1 MTRPMTSAPLTPP
14 EQALE
19 TLFSARAQRMP
30 EDHLGVAAVLARA
43 TTLRRRRTAY
53 RSSVALVAI
62 LAAVPLGTDL
72 AHRWSASP
80 SQVASGSV
88 TGSASP
94 TASTGA
100 HAAWASTLT
109 GDGAAR
115 QIALT
120 ITGLPR
126 GEDLAVP
133 YVTDPT
139 AWRIVPPTGAPI
151 ALPAVQGRYGAPVRV
166 HDGWLVPNYRVDEQS
181 SEIVRVA
188 DDGRILGRSVGR
200 ALAASTDGRTVAF
213 TWDGRLVRESVL
225 DGSRTT
231 ADFSAGQVS
240 DLAVLDDGTIYL
252 HDQAGGTVTEYRWRV
267 GEGVARWPG
276 HGYLRGAW
284 GSDTLLR
291 DTTDVIPCSALWA
304 AQSETSQ
311 LRSCARVITAL
322 SPDGR
327 YAWVSGRI
335 AEGRESGAGG
345 IADLVTG
352 QMVLD
357 LVTPADAP
365 PQIVGQVWED
375 PTHLLLVTTQNA
387 RWTVLRLAVD
397 GTLELATDVVTGG
410 DTTHFD
416 LGRPAPNTP

>member
-1 MTRPMTSAPLTPP
+1 MTSAPLTPP

-80 SQVASGSV
+80 SQVASGAV

-94 TASTGA
+94 PASTGA

-151 ALPAVQGRYGAPVRV
+151 ALPAVQGRYGAPMRV
-166 HDGWLVPNYRVDEQS
+166 HDGWLLPNYRTDEAS

-188 DDGRILGRSVGR
+188 DDGRILGRSIGR
-200 ALAASTDGRTVAF
+200 ALAGSTDGRTVAY
-213 TWDGRLVRESVL
+213 TWEGRLVRESVL
-225 DGSRTT
+225 DGTQTT
-231 ADFSAGQVS
+231 ADFPAGQVS
-240 DLAVLDDGTIYL
+240 
-252 HDQAGGTVTEYRWRV
+252 
-267 GEGVARWPG
+267 
-276 HGYLRGAW
+276 
-284 GSDTLLR
+284 
-291 DTTDVIPCSALWA
+291 
-304 AQSETSQ
+304 
-311 LRSCARVITAL
+311 
-322 SPDGR
+322 
-327 YAWVSGRI
+327 
-335 AEGRESGAGG
+335 
-345 IADLVTG
+345 
-352 QMVLD
+352 
-357 LVTPADAP
+357 
-365 PQIVGQVWED
+365 
-375 PTHLLLVTTQNA
+375 
-387 RWTVLRLAVD
+387 
-397 GTLELATDVVTGG
+397 
-410 DTTHFD
+410 
-416 LGRPAPNTP
+416 